1 MCVFVFVWPEGSS
14 VFILF
19 RTGTS
24 QAESA
29 YRYMSIHAHA
39 HTHIHT
45 RQYRKHA
52 NTENT
57 LNFIKPC
64 FDPFHWTAHLLSQ
77 VWAMH
82 SVKQRAE
89 HIKYVEK
96 FCVLENLLHTY
107 IATNEINETSML
119 DYSVFFIALTF

>member
-39 HTHIHT
+39 HTHTYI
-45 RQYRKHA
+45 HA

-57 LNFIKPC
+57 PTQKTHSISSNPVLTLFTGQLTSCLKCGPC
-64 FDPFHWTAHLLSQ
+64 IQSNREQ
-77 VWAMH
+77 
-82 SVKQRAE
+82 
-89 HIKYVEK
+89 
-96 FCVLENLLHTY
+96 N
-107 IATNEINETSML
+107 TS
-119 DYSVFFIALTF
+119 ST